1 MTDVQITHRPDETRF
16 VAEVD
21 GAPAGFAEY
30 QLTDDL
36 YVFTHTEVDRAH
48 EGLGVGGAL
57 ARAALDHVRA
67 RIETGQPFV
76 SENHLALTGG
86 SAGIALAHALPVAF
100 AAAACVMLTAAAPA
114 GLFRGVEALRQLA
127 DYTVQRVG

>member
-1 MTDVQITHRPDETRF
+1 MGQVLDIAPLRSV
-16 VAEVD
+16 VAEID
-21 GAPAGFAEY
+21 GAAAGFAEY

-67 RIETGQPFV
+67 EGRRKV
-76 SENHLALTGG
+76 
-86 SAGIALAHALPVAF
+86 LPVCPFIEGWMARHPDYQDLHF
-100 AAAACVMLTAAAPA
+100 KARSTAT
-114 GLFRGVEALRQLA
+114 
-127 DYTVQRVG
+127 D

>member
-1 MTDVQITHRPDETRF
+1 MTAVQITHRPDETRF

-67 RIETGQPFV
+67 EGRRRV
-76 SENHLALTGG
+76 
-86 SAGIALAHALPVAF
+86 LPVCPFIEGWMARHPDYADLHF
-100 AAAACVMLTAAAPA
+100 RSRSTAT
-114 GLFRGVEALRQLA
+114 
-127 DYTVQRVG
+127 D